1 MAFKKA
7 GASIKYIHRDEP
19 LSDGIINVYLRD
31 NGEYSIDAQMGS
43 HRCGMETDRN
53 SIVELRDALNEILGE

>member
-1 MAFKKA
+1 MAYKKV

-19 LSDGIINVYLRD
+19 LADGIINVSCRD
-31 NGEYSIDAQMGS
+31 GEYSIDAQLGS

-53 SIVELRDALNEILGE
+53 SIVELRDALNELLGE